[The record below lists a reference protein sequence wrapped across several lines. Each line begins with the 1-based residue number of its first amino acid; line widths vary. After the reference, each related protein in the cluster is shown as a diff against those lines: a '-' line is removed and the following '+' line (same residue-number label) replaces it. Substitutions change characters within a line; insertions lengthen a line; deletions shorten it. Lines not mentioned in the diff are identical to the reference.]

1 MVNTWMIYG
10 IGIET
15 QPVEDNLNAEKL
27 KAELRKIPEF
37 ADALGV
43 IGDVQHYNSD
53 EEWVSAVFAELQID
67 SAAELL
73 SRLDRTQTLTYSS
86 DGNGNNYLFYPPSF
100 PWQRVENE
108 PETAEQVIENI
119 TKLICSVTNLAAEKI
134 APMIDEEL
142 QVECCG

>member
-10 IGIET
+10 IGMET

-27 KAELRKIPEF
+27 EAELRKIPEF
-37 ADALGV
+37 ANALSA
-43 IGDVQHYNSD
+43 IGDAQHYDSH
-53 EEWVSAVFAELQID
+53 EEWVSEVFAELQID

-73 SRLDRTQTLTYSS
+73 SRLDDTQTLTYSG

-100 PWQRVENE
+100 PWQRIENE

-119 TKLICSVTNLAAEKI
+119 TKLVRSVTDMTAEEI
-134 APMIDEEL
+134 TQMIDEGL
-142 QVECCG
+142 QVECWG